1 MIAFGGPALRSL
13 LVLVL
18 ALVAIMPG
26 TAHAQR
32 CSADTQ
38 CYDFGRD
45 RTYCA
50 GNMLVTRRSQ
60 CFGFCRSVEVS
71 RVPCPGPCVG
81 GRCIGGPLQSAPIG
95 PPSAG
100 GLVAGACRK
109 VCTCN
114 GKQLTY
120 GVGSAET
127 ADRCGRRTVD
137 CVYGCTCEP
146 EPRCLK
152 RGEV

>member
-1 MIAFGGPALRSL
+1 MATGSVFRLCFGAIAF
-13 LVLVL
+13 
-18 ALVAIMPG
+18 ALVAMMPG
-26 TAHAQR
+26 GALAQR

-50 GNMLVTRRSQ
+50 GNTLVTRRSQ
-60 CFGFCRSVEVS
+60 CFGYCRGVEVS

-81 GRCIGGPLQSAPIG
+81 GRCIGGPLQSAPIN
-95 PPSAG
+95 PPSGG
-100 GLVAGACRK
+100 GLVAGPCKR
-109 VCTCN
+109 VCTCD
-114 GKQLTY
+114 GKRLTY
-120 GVGSAET
+120 GVGYAKTAE
-127 ADRCGRRTVD
+127 RCERRSVN